1 MSSRSRCLIAAC
13 SLAVLPVMAA
23 AGQSSVAVSPFVSY
37 IPSAAT
43 NPLAGFALT
52 FGGTTGLAL
61 RSSAEMSIS
70 NPQRDTLSAGAYKP
84 WGADADA
91 MLFLGGLGGGATM
104 FNRAL
109 SPYVFAGIGL
119 TGADSGGRNVVQHGW
134 SYGAGV
140 NLPLGTDAALFGE
153 ARWRLSEYVLPTSH
167 DAPDSKMA
175 MRFGLS
181 FHVGG
186 GAPAYAPRPRGRR
199 HMDVSDGGSDVEYV
213 VTPAPAP
220 SVVVVQ
226 PAAPPPPEVVVVEQE
241 ATREPEQVVIVERE
255 RTSEPTV
262 ITRQSERVIGTREA
276 TPTLRRPPARVTPRR
291 TTVVTQSESRS
302 TTRVQVNSA
311 SRSRGRV
318 LSGATAASSRRA
330 AQATTTV
337 RSSRG
342 TTVTT
347 RARTQAAPSQ
357 PSAKSSRPAA
367 TSTRIKRAVTART
380 GSEPR

>member
-1 MSSRSRCLIAAC
+1 MSSRSIRLAAAC
-13 SLAVLPVMAA
+13 SLALLPVMAA
-23 AGQSSVAVSPFVSY
+23 AGQSSVTVSPFVSY

-61 RSSAEMSIS
+61 RSGAEMSIS
-70 NPQRDTLSAGAYKP
+70 NPARDTLATGGYRP

-91 MLFLGGLGGGATM
+91 MLFLGGLGGGATV
-104 FNRAL
+104 FSRAL
-109 SPYVFAGIGL
+109 SPYLFAGIGL
-119 TGADSGGRNVVQHGW
+119 TGADSAGKNVVRNGW

-140 NLPLGTDAALFGE
+140 TLPLGMDADLFGE

-167 DAPDSKMA
+167 GAPDSRMA

-186 GAPAYAPRPRGRR
+186 GGAAPASRPRVR
-199 HMDVSDGGSDVEYV
+199 HHMGVADGGSDVEYV

-220 SVVVVQ
+220 NVVVVQ
-226 PAAPPPPEVVVVEQE
+226 PAPAAAPEVVVVEQE
-241 ATREPEQVVIVERE
+241 AAASPDPVVIVERE
-255 RTSEPTV
+255 RSAEPTV
-262 ITRQSERVIGTREA
+262 ITRQSGRVIGARES
-276 TPTLRRPPARVTPRR
+276 TPTLRRPPARVIPRR
-291 TTVVTQSESRS
+291 STVATPSESRS
-302 TTRVQVNSA
+302 TTRVHVDRS
-311 SRSRGRV
+311 SRARARV
-318 LSGATAASSRRA
+318 LSGAATARSRRA

-347 RARTQAAPSQ
+347 RARSGVSAAQPETQ
-357 PSAKSSRPAA
+357 SSRPAA
-367 TSTRIKRAVTART
+367 TASRSKRTVSVR
-380 GSEPR
+380 SRDPQ

>member
-1 MSSRSRCLIAAC
+1 MSSRTIRLAAVC
-13 SLAVLPVMAA
+13 TIVVLPVMAA

-61 RSSAEMSIS
+61 RSGAEMSIS
-70 NPQRDTLSAGAYKP
+70 NPTRDSLAAGGYRP

-91 MLFLGGLGGGATM
+91 MLFLGGLGGGATV
-104 FNRAL
+104 FSRAL

-119 TGADSGGRNVVQHGW
+119 TGADSAGKNVVQHGW

-140 NLPLGTDAALFGE
+140 TLPLGMDADLFGE

-186 GAPAYAPRPRGRR
+186 GGASPAPRPRGRR
-199 HMDVSDGGSDVEYV
+199 HRDVADGGSDVEYV

-220 SVVVVQ
+220 NVVVVQ
-226 PAAPPPPEVVVVEQE
+226 PAPAPAPEVVVVEQE
-241 ATREPEQVVIVERE
+241 PAPSREEVVIVERE
-255 RTSEPTV
+255 RSPETEV
-262 ITRQSERVIGTREA
+262 VTRQSERVIGTRESS
-276 TPTLRRPPARVTPRR
+276 PTLRRPPARVTPRR
-291 TTVVTQSESRS
+291 STVVTRSETRS
-302 TTRVQVNSA
+302 TTRVQA
-311 SRSRGRV
+311 GGAARARARV
-318 LSGATAASSRRA
+318 IGGAAAAGARRA
-330 AQATTTV
+330 AQATATV

-342 TTVTT
+342 ATVTT
-347 RARTQAAPSQ
+347 RARTGVSPSQ
-357 PSAKSSRPAA
+357 PESKSTRPAA
-367 TSTRIKRAVTART
+367 TSSRSRRTVTVR
-380 GSEPR
+380 SRDPQ

>member
-1 MSSRSRCLIAAC
+1 MSSRARRLIAAG
-13 SLAVLPVMAA
+13 SLVVLPVMAA

-70 NPQRDTLSAGAYKP
+70 NPARDSLSTGGYRP

-91 MLFLGGLGGGATM
+91 MLFLGGLGGGATV
-104 FNRAL
+104 FSRAL

-119 TGADSGGRNVVQHGW
+119 TGADSVGKNVVQHGW
-134 SYGAGV
+134 SYGTGV
-140 NLPLGTDAALFGE
+140 TLPLGMDAALFGE
-153 ARWRLSEYVLPTSH
+153 ARWRLSQYVLPTSH

-186 GAPAYAPRPRGRR
+186 GGAAPAPRPRGRR
-199 HMDVSDGGSDVEYV
+199 HLDVGDGGSDVEYV
-213 VTPAPAP
+213 VTPAPSP
-220 SVVVVQ
+220 NVVVVQ
-226 PAAPPPPEVVVVEQE
+226 PAPAAAPEVVVVEQE
-241 ATREPEQVVIVERE
+241 AAPPEQVVIVERE
-255 RTSEPTV
+255 RSAEPTV
-262 ITRQSERVIGTREA
+262 ITRQSGRVIGTRES

-291 TTVVTQSESRS
+291 STVVTQSESRS
-302 TTRVQVNSA
+302 TTRVQVNSS
-311 SRSRGRV
+311 SRARARV
-318 LSGATAASSRRA
+318 LSGASAASSRRA

-337 RSSRG
+337 RSSRV

-347 RARTQAAPSQ
+347 RARTGVTAPSQ
-357 PSAKSSRPAA
+357 AETRSSRPAA
-367 TSTRIKRAVTART
+367 TSSRSKRAVSVR
-380 GSEPR
+380 SRDPQ